1 VSRSDQP
8 SATPVTSVSPG
19 WATWRSRGR
28 RTAPTP
34 PVDQE
39 LAPPTSWLTAGDHVC
54 WGDPSTGRL
63 HEGIVR
69 RTFDRFVEVAHLDEC
84 DQRQSMVYRT
94 RLAAL
99 GRRFA
104 DSQ

>member
-1 VSRSDQP
+1 VGP
-8 SATPVTSVSPG
+8 
-19 WATWRSRGR
+19 
-28 RTAPTP
+28 P

-39 LAPPTSWLTAGDHVC
+39 PAPPISWLAAGVHVC

-63 HEGIVR
+63 HEGIIR

-84 DQRQSMVYRT
+84 GQRNSMVYRT

-99 GRRFA
+99 GPRFA